1 MSKQLKLKFK
11 KILKKAEFINAD
23 LEYHQELSTEAK
35 KLFAEAVRKLIDQLS
50 TEEKAALNQ
59 KLEASVTPEEVRR
72 EVDAPKLISEELA
85 VDENDCTALIK
96 SDVKTEEPQDTTH
109 KNKPT
114 ELKKLFRKIAECT
127 HPDKVRADGFSE
139 KEIHRLERVF
149 KKAYAAYENNNWYIL
164 YSIASDLDLSI
175 DDPNEEHIGWIEED
189 IQNTIAAINV
199 VKSLVAWVWYTGDD
213 QLKKSALRFYF
224 SHIYDFTH
232 PHL

>member
-11 KILKKAEFINAD
+11 KILKKAEFVNAD

-35 KLFAEAVRKLIDQLS
+35 KLFAEAVRSLINQLS
-50 TEEKAALNQ
+50 TEEQAALNQ
-59 KLEASVTPEEVRR
+59 KLEASMAYESVQREIDTPEPV
-72 EVDAPKLISEELA
+72 SEELA
-85 VDENDCTALIK
+85 SDENDCTALIK
-96 SDVKTEEPQDTTH
+96 TDIEVEEPQEAPH
-109 KNKPT
+109 KNKPGA
-114 ELKKLFRKIAECT
+114 LKKLFRKIAECT

-139 KEIHRLERVF
+139 KEVRKLERVF
-149 KKAYAAYENNNWYIL
+149 KKAHTAYENNNWYIL
-164 YSIASDLDLSI
+164 YSIAVDLDLSI

-189 IQNTIAAINV
+189 IQDTTAAINV

-224 SHIYDFTH
+224 SQIYGFTH